1 MVGRPYV
8 RLHRTGKKR
17 IDHPIVGE
25 LHLTYEALDLVADPG
40 LTMFSY
46 SAEPGSE
53 SERSLALL
61 GSWAATERAERL
73 AAVRDVESEPVD

>member
-1 MVGRPYV
+1 MQ
-8 RLHRTGKKR
+8 RTGKKR

-25 LHLTYEALDLVADPG
+25 LRLSYEALDLVADPG
-40 LTMFSY
+40 LTLFSY

-61 GSWAATERAERL
+61 GSWAATERAEQY
-73 AAVRDVESEPVD
+73 AALRESASESESVD